1 MTGPAYQ
8 PPRAPRQRR
17 AAETRQRLYHAA
29 MAEFE
34 KAGLDA
40 ARVEDIVTA
49 AGVSWGTF
57 FHYFPAKEDVL
68 LDAAAAVCRAYAV
81 AAAEGLDAGH
91 GTEQVLWDAFLAM
104 GRAAGQVTSSRP
116 LRGAM
121 MRHVLSHPGLLTD
134 YLDGVV
140 LPPVPATAQ
149 VIADGQRRGEIRADE
164 PAEALAVIVLYA
176 VLFSAQRGT
185 TIGRPRDSSPL
196 GRLALQVVLRGL
208 RPGPEPARQP

>member
-1 MTGPAYQ
+1 MAGPTYQ

-68 LDAAAAVCRAYAV
+68 LDAAAIACRAYAV
-81 AAAEGLDAGH
+81 AVSDGLDAGR

-134 YLDGVV
+134 YLDGEV
-140 LPPVPATAQ
+140 LPPVPATPQ
-149 VIADGQRRGEIRADE
+149 VMRTGSDAARPGRRARRGDGRDRAYTE
-164 PAEALAVIVLYA
+164 
-176 VLFSAQRGT
+176 LFSAHRDT
-185 TIGRPRDSSPL
+185 TIGRPRGSSPL
-196 GRLALQVVLRGL
+196 GRLALQVVLRGM
-208 RPGPEPARQP
+208 RPGPELAGHP